1 MSFKKLMTVFL
12 AGFFLLVLAG
22 PVRAQVQLEVKEHVL
37 PNGMK
42 ILMIPKPGVPR
53 VVCHIYYKAGSINE
67 SPGTTGSAHIHEH
80 LMFKGTR
87 LMGVTDF
94 AADEALNRQID
105 ELMSKIYREKYWKK
119 MVIRPELLSGR
130 SRSMN

>member
-1 MSFKKLMTVFL
+1 
-12 AGFFLLVLAG
+12 
-22 PVRAQVQLEVKEHVL
+22 
-37 PNGMK
+37 
-42 ILMIPKPGVPR
+42 
-53 VVCHIYYKAGSINE
+53 
-67 SPGTTGSAHIHEH
+67 
-80 LMFKGTR
+80 
-87 LMGVTDF
+87 MGVTDF

>member
-1 MSFKKLMTVFL
+1 MSVIFII
-12 AGFFLLVLAG
+12 
-22 PVRAQVQLEVKEHVL
+22 RQAQS
-37 PNGMK
+37 MK
-42 ILMIPKPGVPR
+42 
-53 VVCHIYYKAGSINE
+53 